1 MNMTNKPNPDNGFQ
15 SQLLQQQQQQQQH
28 SSMPNGREGSS
39 TRTPT
44 KPYPA
49 PTAPY
54 QDIVREANLFWGTL
68 QAFHRSLGTKYKV
81 ATVGGT
87 PLDLHRLFVE
97 VTSRGGIEKVIVD
110 RKWKEVILTF
120 NFKDTITSAS
130 FMVRKS
136 YLSMLYHFEQV
147 YYFGKQ
153 GIPPP
158 TPDLMIRGPPGHP
171 YSSTTIPEVPAV
183 NDSPVQGSLVQ
194 AYDAMLSG
202 SIDVKFDGGYVVTM
216 TLGSEQ
222 LKGVLF
228 HVPNTVSQSSH
239 AEGMSTSQNQGEGT
253 SSSQSRK
260 RAKYTP
266 RDPSRPKSNRSGYNF
281 FFAENYAR
289 LKPAYHGQE
298 RAISKRIGFLW
309 NNLSEAERQ
318 VYQEKGVRDKER
330 YRTELM
336 EYKSNNSTPNAQ

>member
-1 MNMTNKPNPDNGFQ
+1 V
-15 SQLLQQQQQQQQH
+15 S
-28 SSMPNGREGSS
+28 
-39 TRTPT
+39 
-44 KPYPA
+44 
-49 PTAPY
+49 
-54 QDIVREANLFWGTL
+54 
-68 QAFHRSLGTKYKV
+68 
-81 ATVGGT
+81 TVGGKS
-87 PLDLHRLFVE
+87 LDLHRLFVE
-97 VTSRGGIEKVIVD
+97 VTSRGGIEKVIAD
-110 RKWKEVILTF
+110 RKWKEVVLTF

-147 YYFGKQ
+147 YYFGRQ

-158 TPDLMIRGPPGHP
+158 TPDLMVRGQSSHP
-171 YSSTTIPEVPAV
+171 YTTIPEVAAV
-183 NDSPVQGSLVQ
+183 NDSPVQGSQVQ

-202 SIDVKFDGGYVVTM
+202 TIDLKFDGGYVVTM

-228 HVPNTVSQSSH
+228 HVANNMSQTSNTEGTSSSQNH
-239 AEGMSTSQNQGEGT
+239 GEGM

-260 RAKYTP
+260 RAKYAP
-266 RDPSRPKSNRSGYNF
+266 RDPFRPKSNRSGYNF

-289 LKPAYHGQE
+289 LKPSYHGQE
-298 RAISKRIGFLW
+298 RAISKKIGFLW